1 MDNYNNSSKPNK
13 GTNPIVSKGFII
25 FVIIALLIDGVVL
38 LLTMRNSAEETV
50 GEFSNDTVA
59 VEGINESIQE
69 DETVNE
75 DMTSKEETTTVARW
89 KKYMLTGNLTDDKG
103 KYPIELTF
111 VVDEQAN
118 EISNAIYTNV
128 NLGGKIRMSGEMSGD
143 NFIFTGKDGR
153 NKFRMTFDKYSY
165 RGVATDGPKKLELIF
180 NSTGIFGLDSPPKD
194 DNTDMQL
201 STENVK
207 EENIETEETS
217 IPDQQAIVSDD
228 NLYAVSDVNVA
239 PQFLN
244 GGHAGLMQ
252 YIAQNIQ
259 YPNSGGNIQGRVVVR
274 FVIEKNGSVS
284 DLQVEKSLN
293 EAFDKEACRVVE
305 TTNGKWQ
312 PAQKNGNA
320 VRTTYTLPITFRAN

>member
-1 MDNYNNSSKPNK
+1 MDNYSNSGKSNK

-25 FVIIALLIDGVVL
+25 FVIIAFLIDGVVL
-38 LLTMRNSAEETV
+38 LLTMRNNAEETV

-75 DMTSKEETTTVARW
+75 DMTSKEETTKVARW

-153 NKFRMTFDKYSY
+153 HS
-165 RGVATDGPKKLELIF
+165 
-180 NSTGIFGLDSPPKD
+180 GI
-194 DNTDMQL
+194 
-201 STENVK
+201 
-207 EENIETEETS
+207 
-217 IPDQQAIVSDD
+217 
-228 NLYAVSDVNVA
+228 
-239 PQFLN
+239 
-244 GGHAGLMQ
+244 
-252 YIAQNIQ
+252 
-259 YPNSGGNIQGRVVVR
+259 
-274 FVIEKNGSVS
+274 
-284 DLQVEKSLN
+284 
-293 EAFDKEACRVVE
+293 
-305 TTNGKWQ
+305 
-312 PAQKNGNA
+312 
-320 VRTTYTLPITFRAN
+320 